1 MKEKLKT
8 IAMAAAFEASLIAI
22 MLYAVWIY

>member
-8 IAMAAAFEASLIAI
+8 IAMAAAFEVTIIAI
-22 MLYAVWIY
+22 MLYAVWTY

>member
-8 IAMAAAFEASLIAI
+8 IVMAIAFEVTIISF